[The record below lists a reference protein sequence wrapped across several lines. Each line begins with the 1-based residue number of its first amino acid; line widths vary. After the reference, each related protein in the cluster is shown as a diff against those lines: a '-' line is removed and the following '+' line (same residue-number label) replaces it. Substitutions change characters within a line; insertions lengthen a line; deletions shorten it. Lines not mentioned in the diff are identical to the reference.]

1 MSNLENFN
9 NLYANLAESAYNDR
23 PNNFP
28 ELSNM
33 RKEQKIDFSKH
44 YVNRKTK
51 LVETKGGT
59 HLPNNGIVYL
69 QPDKTLHTEEV
80 KTTLQVPNP
89 NGGYHKE
96 SYVTSRYQKG
106 LLTDEKAGFNAYFVT
121 DSPTLSQ
128 DTKQTYLAIR
138 GSDGFGL
145 NTLNDWVEN
154 DANFALTNAYIP
166 QAKLANQALVGKIK
180 DIKRAAPNAT
190 LDVTGHSLATMVSA
204 QAVAK
209 LSSYYH
215 VLNICCLMR
224 TPKTRSFI

>member
-44 YVNRKTK
+44 YVNKKTK

-69 QPDKTLHTEEV
+69 QPDKTLENKTEYYIDYSD
-80 KTTLQVPNP
+80 TDFFGNP
-89 NGGYHKE
+89 QAKKKN
-96 SYVTSRYQKG
+96 SQKG

-128 DTKQTYLAIR
+128 ETKQTYLAIR
-138 GSDGFGL
+138 G
-145 NTLNDWVEN
+145 
-154 DANFALTNAYIP
+154 
-166 QAKLANQALVGKIK
+166 
-180 DIKRAAPNAT
+180 
-190 LDVTGHSLATMVSA
+190 
-204 QAVAK
+204 
-209 LSSYYH
+209 
-215 VLNICCLMR
+215 
-224 TPKTRSFI
+224 